1 MSADDLHAKMLEGP
15 KAKLYSYA
23 EVATLVD
30 VAGET
35 LEAWIED
42 LHLSSR
48 VKVLEQ
54 GGQVMLQAVSAET
67 ADVVSK
73 LSSDEYIV
81 YNYIA
86 DSGRMGIWVR
96 TITAKSNL
104 HINVVHRCLKS
115 LEQQHIIKMVKSVQ
129 QKTRKMYMLY
139 NLQPSAELTGGP
151 WFSDAELDVEFVDLL
166 LSVVYHYCEE
176 MTHLER
182 GVNASVVQVTAI
194 KQFIV
199 DQEVSRVELDEGH
212 IRTLCEVLVYD
223 DRLERSGAGYKA
235 TLNGD
240 LADEDT
246 PKDAYTESVC
256 GQCPVF
262 NVCSA
267 GGPVDVSCGYF
278 DEWLDLDLEQP
289 QEVEQQ

>member
-1 MSADDLHAKMLEGP
+1 MTAEDLHAKMLEGP

-30 VAGET
+30 VAGAT
-35 LEAWIED
+35 LEGWIEE
-42 LHLSSR
+42 LHNSSR

-54 GGQVMLQAVSAET
+54 GGQVMLQAVSIET

-86 DSGRMGIWVR
+86 ESGRNGIWVR

-166 LSVVYHYCEE
+166 LNVVYHYCEE
-176 MTHLER
+176 NTNLAL
-182 GVNASVVQVTAI
+182 GANAPPVQVTDI

-223 DRLERSGAGYKA
+223 DRLERCKAGYKA

-240 LADEDT
+240 LPDEEL

-267 GGPVDVSCGYF
+267 GGPVDVECNYF
-278 DEWLDLDLEQP
+278 DEWLDGVDAR
-289 QEVEQQ
+289 